1 MQVWS
6 FSPPAD
12 VMDRSALR
20 GLPPRPL
27 SETGYHYGTP
37 DESMT
42 GLICHETS
50 YAQDDIDM
58 SDAGPSTAPPKAV
71 GRTFFRDD

>member
-1 MQVWS
+1 
-6 FSPPAD
+6 
-12 VMDRSALR
+12 MDKNALS

-27 SETGYHYGTP
+27 SETGYHYAAS

-42 GLICHETS
+42 GLISHETS

-58 SDAGPSTAPPKAV
+58 SDAGPSTAPAKPI

>member
-1 MQVWS
+1 
-6 FSPPAD
+6 
-12 VMDRSALR
+12 MDKNALS

-27 SETGYHYGTP
+27 SETGYHYGTS

-42 GLICHETS
+42 GLISHETS

-58 SDAGPSTAPPKAV
+58 SDAGPPTAPPKAM
-71 GRTFFRDD
+71 GRKFFHDD